1 MIKQIN
7 VRQLRK
13 GMFICGTD
21 RKWIEIPFFR
31 RKFLITSDKEINT
44 LREYCEF
51 VVIDTAK
58 GVDVINQPE
67 NQKTIEQPD
76 AEASVDCDSS
86 KQSDEDNVYRKTYEQ
101 SQTVLSEV
109 LNDVRLGRCVDNP
122 KVRGVVQELT
132 VNIVKDS
139 HTMIGLIQSK
149 DKNDTLARKS
159 VNVCILAL
167 AFGKHIGIPKD
178 KMYELGLG
186 ALLHD
191 IGMVKIPGRILL
203 KKQPLMPAERSIM
216 EKHTEY
222 GLAILAKTQ
231 EIPVNVLKI
240 VHSHH
245 ERMVGKGYP
254 QKLQGKEIG
263 LLVRM
268 VTIVSVYEA
277 LTRQR
282 FYTETLSPVAAL
294 RYLYTSGKTIFDAH
308 LVEKF
313 IQTLGIYPSGCV
325 VELNT
330 GELGIVVNVNPED
343 RLRPTLRMVT
353 NAQKQLLS
361 QERVIDLADSI
372 NKGIEIIKTLEM
384 DNPIIELFMKLHE
397 QTKSGANETVKPNKL

>member
-1 MIKQIN
+1 MTKKID
-7 VRQLRK
+7 VTQLRK

-21 RKWIEIPFFR
+21 RKWIDIPFFR
-31 RKFLITSDKEINT
+31 KKFLITSDKQIST
-44 LREYCEF
+44 LQEYCEF
-51 VVIDTAK
+51 VYIDTEK
-58 GVDVINQPE
+58 GEDVSPAI
-67 NQKTIEQPD
+67 IEQHND
-76 AEASVDCDSS
+76 DTFVDLDSS
-86 KQSDEDNVYRKTYEQ
+86 KQIHEDTSYRKNYED
-101 SQTVLSEV
+101 SQTILSEV

-122 KVRGVVQELT
+122 KVRGVVQELI

-139 HTMIGLIQSK
+139 QTMIGLIQSK

-191 IGMVKIPGRILL
+191 IGMVQVPSRILL
-203 KKQPLMPAERSIM
+203 KKQPLTPAERAIM

-245 ERMVGKGYP
+245 ERMDGKGYP
-254 QKLQGKEIG
+254 QKLQSKEIG

-277 LTRQR
+277 LTRER

-294 RYLYTSGKTIFDAH
+294 KYLYTSGKAIFDAP

-313 IQTLGIYPSGCV
+313 IQALGIYPSGCV
-325 VELNT
+325 VVLNS
-330 GELGIVVNVNPED
+330 GEIGVVVNVNPQD
-343 RLRPTLRMVT
+343 RLRPTLRIVT
-353 NAQKQLLS
+353 NAQKQLLA
-361 QERVIDLADSI
+361 QESVLELADRTT
-372 NKGIEIIKTLEM
+372 KDIEIIKTLAM
-384 DNPIIELFMKLHE
+384 DDPIIELLMTLHE
-397 QTKSGANETVKPNKL
+397 QAKDGANGSVKL

>member
-1 MIKQIN
+1 MIKKIN
-7 VRQLRK
+7 VTQLRK

-31 RKFLITSDKEINT
+31 RKFLITSNEQINT
-44 LREYCEF
+44 LREYCES
-51 VVIDTAK
+51 VVIDTEK
-58 GVDVINQPE
+58 GVDVISQPE
-67 NQKTIEQPD
+67 VQTIIGQHRDETAVDPDSANQSHQ
-76 AEASVDCDSS
+76 
-86 KQSDEDNVYRKTYEQ
+86 NNLYRKNYDQ

-122 KVRGVVQELT
+122 KVRGVVQELI

-139 HTMIGLIQSK
+139 HTMIGLIQLK

-178 KMYELGLG
+178 KMYALGLG

-191 IGMVKIPGRILL
+191 IGMVQIPNKILL
-203 KKQPLMPAERSIM
+203 KKQSLTLAERTIM

-222 GLAILAKTQ
+222 GLAVLAKTP
-231 EIPVNVLKI
+231 EIPVDVLKI

-245 ERMVGKGYP
+245 ERMDGKGYP
-254 QKLQGKEIG
+254 QKLQAREIG

-268 VTIVSVYEA
+268 VTIASVYEA
-277 LTRQR
+277 LTRER

-294 RYLYTSGKTIFDAH
+294 RYLYTSGKAIFDAH

-313 IQTLGIYPSGCV
+313 IQALGIYPSGCV

-330 GELGIVVNVNPED
+330 GELGVVVNVNLQD
-343 RLRPTLRMVT
+343 RLRPTLRIVT

-361 QERVIDLADSI
+361 QEYVVDLADRAT
-372 NKGIEIIKTLEM
+372 KDIEIVKTLEM

-397 QTKSGANETVKPNKL
+397 QNKGGAR

>member
-1 MIKQIN
+1 MTKKID
-7 VRQLRK
+7 VTQLRK

-21 RKWIEIPFFR
+21 RKWIDIPFFR
-31 RKFLITSDKEINT
+31 KKFLITTDKQIST
-44 LREYCEF
+44 LQEYCEF
-51 VVIDTAK
+51 VYIDTEK
-58 GVDVINQPE
+58 GEDVSPAI
-67 NQKTIEQPD
+67 IEQHND
-76 AEASVDCDSS
+76 DTFVDLDSS
-86 KQSDEDNVYRKTYEQ
+86 KQIHEDTLYRKNYED
-101 SQTVLSEV
+101 SQTILSEV

-122 KVRGVVQELT
+122 KVRGVVQELI

-139 HTMIGLIQSK
+139 QSMIGLIQSK

-191 IGMVKIPGRILL
+191 IGMVQIPSRILL
-203 KKQPLMPAERSIM
+203 KKQPLTPAERAIM

-245 ERMVGKGYP
+245 ERMDGKGYP
-254 QKLQGKEIG
+254 QKLQSKEIG

-277 LTRQR
+277 LTRER

-294 RYLYTSGKTIFDAH
+294 KYLYTSGKAIFDAP

-313 IQTLGIYPSGCV
+313 IQALGIYPSGCV
-325 VELNT
+325 VVLNS
-330 GELGIVVNVNPED
+330 GEIGVVVNVNPQD
-343 RLRPTLRMVT
+343 RLRPTLRIVT
-353 NAQKQLLS
+353 NAQKQLLA
-361 QERVIDLADSI
+361 QESVLELADRTT
-372 NKGIEIIKTLEM
+372 KDIEIIKTLAM
-384 DNPIIELFMKLHE
+384 DDPIIELLMTLHE
-397 QTKSGANETVKPNKL
+397 QAKGGANETVKLK

>member
-1 MIKQIN
+1 MTKKID
-7 VRQLRK
+7 VTQLRK

-21 RKWIEIPFFR
+21 RKWIDIPFFR
-31 RKFLITSDKEINT
+31 KKFLITSDKQIST
-44 LREYCEF
+44 LQEYCEF
-51 VVIDTAK
+51 VYIDTEK
-58 GVDVINQPE
+58 GEDVSPAI
-67 NQKTIEQPD
+67 IEQHND
-76 AEASVDCDSS
+76 DTFVDLDSS
-86 KQSDEDNVYRKTYEQ
+86 KQIHEDNVYRKNYEE
-101 SQTVLSEV
+101 SQTILSEV

-122 KVRGVVQELT
+122 KVRGVVQELI

-139 HTMIGLIQSK
+139 QTMIGLIQSK

-191 IGMVKIPGRILL
+191 IGMIQIPSRILL
-203 KKQPLMPAERSIM
+203 KKQPLTPAERTIM

-245 ERMVGKGYP
+245 ERMDGKGYP
-254 QKLQGKEIG
+254 QKLQDKEIG

-268 VTIVSVYEA
+268 VTIASVYEA
-277 LTRQR
+277 LTRER
-282 FYTETLSPVAAL
+282 FYTETLTPVAAL
-294 RYLYTSGKTIFDAH
+294 KYLYTSGKAIFDAP

-313 IQTLGIYPSGCV
+313 IQALGIYPSGCV
-325 VELNT
+325 VVLNS
-330 GELGIVVNVNPED
+330 GEIGVVVNVNPQD
-343 RLRPTLRMVT
+343 RLRPTLRIVT
-353 NAQKQLLS
+353 NAQKQLLT
-361 QERVIDLADSI
+361 QESVLELADRTT
-372 NKGIEIIKTLEM
+372 KDIEIIKTLAM
-384 DNPIIELFMKLHE
+384 DDPIIELLMTLHE
-397 QTKSGANETVKPNKL
+397 QAKGGADEAVKLK

>member
-1 MIKQIN
+1 MTKKID
-7 VRQLRK
+7 VTQLRK

-21 RKWIEIPFFR
+21 RKWIDIPFFR
-31 RKFLITSDKEINT
+31 KKFLITSDKQIST
-44 LREYCEF
+44 LQEYCEF
-51 VVIDTAK
+51 VYIDTEK
-58 GVDVINQPE
+58 GEDVSPAI
-67 NQKTIEQPD
+67 IEQHND
-76 AEASVDCDSS
+76 DTFVDHDSF
-86 KQSDEDNVYRKTYEQ
+86 KQIHEDTSYRKNYED
-101 SQTVLSEV
+101 SQTILSEV

-122 KVRGVVQELT
+122 KVRGVVQELI

-139 HTMIGLIQSK
+139 QTMIGLIQSK

-191 IGMVKIPGRILL
+191 IGMVQVPSRILL
-203 KKQPLMPAERSIM
+203 KKQPLTPAERAIM

-222 GLAILAKTQ
+222 GLTILAKTQ

-245 ERMVGKGYP
+245 ERMDGKGYP
-254 QKLQGKEIG
+254 QKLQSKEIG

-277 LTRQR
+277 LTRER

-294 RYLYTSGKTIFDAH
+294 KYLYTSGKAIFDAP

-313 IQTLGIYPSGCV
+313 IQALGIYPSGCV
-325 VELNT
+325 VVLNS
-330 GELGIVVNVNPED
+330 GEIGVVVNVNPQD
-343 RLRPTLRMVT
+343 RLRPTLRIVT
-353 NAQKQLLS
+353 NAQKQLLA
-361 QERVIDLADSI
+361 QESVLELADRTT
-372 NKGIEIIKTLEM
+372 KDIEIIKTLAM
-384 DNPIIELFMKLHE
+384 DDPIIELLMTLHE
-397 QTKSGANETVKPNKL
+397 QAKDGANEAVKLK

>member
-1 MIKQIN
+1 MTKKIN
-7 VRQLRK
+7 VTQLRK

-31 RKFLITSDKEINT
+31 RKFLITSDKQINT
-44 LREYCEF
+44 LRAYCEF
-51 VVIDTAK
+51 VDIDTEK
-58 GVDVINQPE
+58 GVDVISQP
-67 NQKTIEQPD
+67 KTKIEQHNDEITVD
-76 AEASVDCDSS
+76 ADSL
-86 KQSDEDNVYRKTYEQ
+86 KQSHENNLYKKSYKQ
-101 SQTVLSEV
+101 SQTVLDEV

-122 KVRGVVQELT
+122 KVRGVVQELI

-139 HTMIGLIQSK
+139 HTMIGLIQLK

-178 KMYELGLG
+178 KMYALGLG

-191 IGMVKIPGRILL
+191 IGMVQIPSKILL
-203 KKQPLMPAERSIM
+203 KKQALTLAERTIM

-222 GLAILAKTQ
+222 GLAVLAKTP
-231 EIPVNVLKI
+231 EIPVDVLKI

-245 ERMVGKGYP
+245 ERMDGKGYP
-254 QKLQGKEIG
+254 QKLQDKEIG

-268 VTIVSVYEA
+268 VTIASVYEA
-277 LTRQR
+277 LTRER

-294 RYLYTSGKTIFDAH
+294 KYLYTSGKAIFDAH

-313 IQTLGIYPSGCV
+313 IQALGIYPSGCV

-330 GELGIVVNVNPED
+330 GELGLVVKVNLQD
-343 RLRPTLRMVT
+343 RLRPTLRIVT

-361 QERVIDLADSI
+361 KDYVVDLADRTTK
-372 NKGIEIIKTLEM
+372 NIEIVKTLEM
-384 DNPIIELFMKLHE
+384 DNPIIELFMNLHE
-397 QTKSGANETVKPNKL
+397 QSKG

>member
-1 MIKQIN
+1 MIKKID
-7 VRQLRK
+7 VTQLRI

-21 RKWIEIPFFR
+21 RKWIDIPFFR
-31 RKFLITSDKEINT
+31 RKFQITSDKQINVF
-44 LREYCEF
+44 RAHCKF
-51 VVIDTAK
+51 VDIDTEK
-58 GVDVINQPE
+58 GVDVISRPE
-67 NQKTIEQPD
+67 APTTIELHND
-76 AEASVDCDSS
+76 EASVEKGSS
-86 KQSDEDNVYRKTYEQ
+86 KQSHEHNLYRKNYEQ

-139 HTMIGLIQSK
+139 RTMIGLIQLK
-149 DKNDTLARKS
+149 DKSDTLARKS

-178 KMYELGLG
+178 KMYALGLG

-191 IGMVKIPGRILL
+191 IGMVQIPNRILL
-203 KKQPLMPAERSIM
+203 KKQPLTPAERMIM

-222 GLAILAKTQ
+222 GLAALAKTPG
-231 EIPVNVLKI
+231 IPVDALKI

-245 ERMVGKGYP
+245 ERMDGKGYP
-254 QKLQGKEIG
+254 QKLQAKEIG

-277 LTRQR
+277 LTRER

-294 RYLYTSGKTIFDAH
+294 KYLYTSGKAIFDAH

-313 IQTLGIYPSGCV
+313 IQALGIYPSGCV

-330 GELGIVVNVNPED
+330 GELGIVVNINPQD
-343 RLRPTLRMVT
+343 RLRPTLCIVT

-361 QERVIDLADSI
+361 QEYVVDLAERTAKS
-372 NKGIEIIKTLEM
+372 IEIIKTLEM
-384 DNPIIELFMKLHE
+384 DNPMIELFMKLHE
-397 QTKSGANETVKPNKL
+397 RSKGGAEMAMNPK

>member
-1 MIKQIN
+1 MTKKID
-7 VRQLRK
+7 VTQLRK

-21 RKWIEIPFFR
+21 RKWIDIPFFR
-31 RKFLITSDKEINT
+31 KKFLITSDKQIST
-44 LREYCEF
+44 LQEYCEF
-51 VVIDTAK
+51 VYIDTEK
-58 GVDVINQPE
+58 GEDVSPAI
-67 NQKTIEQPD
+67 IEQHND
-76 AEASVDCDSS
+76 DTFVDHDSS
-86 KQSDEDNVYRKTYEQ
+86 KQIHEDTSYRKNYED
-101 SQTVLSEV
+101 SQTILSEV

-122 KVRGVVQELT
+122 KVRGVVQELI

-139 HTMIGLIQSK
+139 QTMIGLIQSK

-191 IGMVKIPGRILL
+191 IGMVQVPSRILL
-203 KKQPLMPAERSIM
+203 KKQPLTPAERAIM

-245 ERMVGKGYP
+245 ERMDGKGYP
-254 QKLQGKEIG
+254 QKLQSKEIG

-277 LTRQR
+277 LTRER

-294 RYLYTSGKTIFDAH
+294 KYLYTSGKAIFDAP

-313 IQTLGIYPSGCV
+313 IQALGIYPSGCV
-325 VELNT
+325 VVLNS
-330 GELGIVVNVNPED
+330 GEIGVVVNVNPQD
-343 RLRPTLRMVT
+343 RLRPTLRIVT
-353 NAQKQLLS
+353 NAQKQLLA
-361 QERVIDLADSI
+361 QESVLELADRTT
-372 NKGIEIIKTLEM
+372 KDIEIIKTLAM
-384 DNPIIELFMKLHE
+384 DDPIIELLMTLHE
-397 QTKSGANETVKPNKL
+397 QAKDGANGSVKL

>member
-1 MIKQIN
+1 MTKKID
-7 VRQLRK
+7 VTQLRK

-21 RKWIEIPFFR
+21 RKWIDIPFFR
-31 RKFLITSDKEINT
+31 QKFLITSNKQINT

-51 VVIDTAK
+51 VYIDTEK
-58 GVDVINQPE
+58 GVDVISQPE
-67 NQKTIEQPD
+67 VKIEQHND
-76 AEASVDCDSS
+76 EISVERDSS
-86 KQSDEDNVYRKTYEQ
+86 KQSHEDNVYRKNYED
-101 SQTVLSEV
+101 SQTILSEV

-122 KVRGVVQELT
+122 KVRGVVQELI

-139 HTMIGLIQSK
+139 QTMIGLIQSK

-191 IGMVKIPGRILL
+191 IGMIQIPSRILL
-203 KKQPLMPAERSIM
+203 KKQPLTPAERTIM

-245 ERMVGKGYP
+245 ERMDGKGYP
-254 QKLQGKEIG
+254 QKLQDKEIG

-268 VTIVSVYEA
+268 VTIASVYEA
-277 LTRQR
+277 LTRER
-282 FYTETLSPVAAL
+282 FYTETLTPVAAL
-294 RYLYTSGKTIFDAH
+294 KYLYTSGKAIFDAP

-313 IQTLGIYPSGCV
+313 IQALGIYPSGCV
-325 VELNT
+325 VVLNS
-330 GELGIVVNVNPED
+330 GEIGVVVNVNPQD
-343 RLRPTLRMVT
+343 RLRPTLRIVT
-353 NAQKQLLS
+353 NAQKQLLT
-361 QERVIDLADSI
+361 QESVLELADRTT
-372 NKGIEIIKTLEM
+372 KDIEIIKTLAM
-384 DNPIIELFMKLHE
+384 DDPIIELLMTLHE
-397 QTKSGANETVKPNKL
+397 QAKGGANEAVKLK

>member
-1 MIKQIN
+1 MTKKID
-7 VRQLRK
+7 VTQLRK

-21 RKWIEIPFFR
+21 RKWIDIPFFR
-31 RKFLITSDKEINT
+31 KKFLITSDKQIST
-44 LREYCEF
+44 LQEYCEF
-51 VVIDTAK
+51 VYIDTEK
-58 GVDVINQPE
+58 GEDVSPAI
-67 NQKTIEQPD
+67 IEQHND
-76 AEASVDCDSS
+76 DTFVDLDSS
-86 KQSDEDNVYRKTYEQ
+86 KQIHEDTLYRKNYED
-101 SQTVLSEV
+101 SQTILSEV

-122 KVRGVVQELT
+122 KVRGVVQELI

-139 HTMIGLIQSK
+139 QTMIGLIQSK

-191 IGMVKIPGRILL
+191 IGMIQIPSRILL
-203 KKQPLMPAERSIM
+203 KKQPLTPAERTIM

-245 ERMVGKGYP
+245 ERMDGKGYP
-254 QKLQGKEIG
+254 QKLQDKEIG

-268 VTIVSVYEA
+268 VTIASVYEA
-277 LTRQR
+277 LTRER
-282 FYTETLSPVAAL
+282 FYTETLTPVAAL
-294 RYLYTSGKTIFDAH
+294 KYLYTSGKAIFDAQ

-313 IQTLGIYPSGCV
+313 IQALGIYPSGCV
-325 VELNT
+325 VVLNS
-330 GELGIVVNVNPED
+330 GEIGVVVNVNPQD
-343 RLRPTLRMVT
+343 RLRPTLRIVT
-353 NAQKQLLS
+353 NAQKQLLA
-361 QERVIDLADSI
+361 QESVLELADRTT
-372 NKGIEIIKTLEM
+372 KDIEIIKTLAM
-384 DNPIIELFMKLHE
+384 DDPIIELLMTLHE
-397 QTKSGANETVKPNKL
+397 QAKDGANGTVKL

>member
-1 MIKQIN
+1 MTKKID
-7 VRQLRK
+7 VTQLRK

-21 RKWIEIPFFR
+21 RKWIDIPFFR
-31 RKFLITSDKEINT
+31 KKFLITSDKQIST
-44 LREYCEF
+44 LQEYCEF
-51 VVIDTAK
+51 VYIDTAK
-58 GVDVINQPE
+58 GEDVSPAI
-67 NQKTIEQPD
+67 IEQHND
-76 AEASVDCDSS
+76 DTFVDLDSS
-86 KQSDEDNVYRKTYEQ
+86 KQIHEDTSYRKNYED
-101 SQTVLSEV
+101 SQTILSEV

-122 KVRGVVQELT
+122 KVRGVVQELI

-139 HTMIGLIQSK
+139 QTMIGLIQSK

-191 IGMVKIPGRILL
+191 IGMVQIPSRILL
-203 KKQPLMPAERSIM
+203 KKQPLTPAERAIM

-245 ERMVGKGYP
+245 ERMDGKGYP
-254 QKLQGKEIG
+254 QKLQDKEIG

-268 VTIVSVYEA
+268 VTIASVYEA
-277 LTRQR
+277 LTRER
-282 FYTETLSPVAAL
+282 FYTETLTPVAAL
-294 RYLYTSGKTIFDAH
+294 KYLYTSGKAIFDAQ

-313 IQTLGIYPSGCV
+313 IQALGIYPSGCV
-325 VELNT
+325 VVLNS
-330 GELGIVVNVNPED
+330 GEIGVVVNVNPQD
-343 RLRPTLRMVT
+343 RLRPTLRIVT
-353 NAQKQLLS
+353 NAQKQLLA
-361 QERVIDLADSI
+361 QESVLELADRTT
-372 NKGIEIIKTLEM
+372 KDIEIIKTLAM
-384 DNPIIELFMKLHE
+384 DDPIIELLMTLHE
-397 QTKSGANETVKPNKL
+397 QAKDGANGTVKL

>member
-1 MIKQIN
+1 MTKKID
-7 VRQLRK
+7 VTQLRK

-21 RKWIEIPFFR
+21 RKWIDIPFFR
-31 RKFLITSDKEINT
+31 KKFLITSDKQIST
-44 LREYCEF
+44 LQEYCEF
-51 VVIDTAK
+51 VYIDTAK
-58 GVDVINQPE
+58 GEDVSPAI
-67 NQKTIEQPD
+67 IEQHND
-76 AEASVDCDSS
+76 DTFVDLDSS
-86 KQSDEDNVYRKTYEQ
+86 KQIHEDTSYRKNYED
-101 SQTVLSEV
+101 SQTILSEV

-122 KVRGVVQELT
+122 KVRGVVQELI

-139 HTMIGLIQSK
+139 QTMIGLIQSK

-191 IGMVKIPGRILL
+191 IGMVQIPSRILL
-203 KKQPLMPAERSIM
+203 KKQPLTPAERAIM

-245 ERMVGKGYP
+245 ERMDGKGYP
-254 QKLQGKEIG
+254 QKLQDKEIG

-277 LTRQR
+277 LTRER

-294 RYLYTSGKTIFDAH
+294 KYLYTSGKAIFDAP

-313 IQTLGIYPSGCV
+313 IQALGIYPSGCV
-325 VELNT
+325 VVLNS
-330 GELGIVVNVNPED
+330 GEIGVVVNVNPHD
-343 RLRPTLRMVT
+343 RLRPTLRIVT
-353 NAQKQLLS
+353 NAQKQLLA
-361 QERVIDLADSI
+361 QESVLELADRTT
-372 NKGIEIIKTLEM
+372 KDIEIIKTLAM
-384 DNPIIELFMKLHE
+384 DDPIIELLMTLHE
-397 QTKSGANETVKPNKL
+397 QAKGGANEAVKLK

>member
-1 MIKQIN
+1 MTKKID
-7 VRQLRK
+7 VTQLRK

-21 RKWIEIPFFR
+21 RKWIDIPFFR
-31 RKFLITSDKEINT
+31 KKFLITSDKQIST
-44 LREYCEF
+44 LQEYCEF
-51 VVIDTAK
+51 VYIDTEK
-58 GVDVINQPE
+58 GEDVSPAI
-67 NQKTIEQPD
+67 IEQHND
-76 AEASVDCDSS
+76 DTFVDHDSS
-86 KQSDEDNVYRKTYEQ
+86 KQIHEDTSYRKNYED
-101 SQTVLSEV
+101 SQTILSEV

-122 KVRGVVQELT
+122 KVRGVVQELI

-139 HTMIGLIQSK
+139 QTMIGLIQSK

-191 IGMVKIPGRILL
+191 IGMVQVPSRILL
-203 KKQPLMPAERSIM
+203 KKQPLTPAERAIM

-245 ERMVGKGYP
+245 ERMDGKGYP
-254 QKLQGKEIG
+254 QKLQSKEIG

-277 LTRQR
+277 LTRER

-294 RYLYTSGKTIFDAH
+294 KYLYTSGKAIFDAP

-313 IQTLGIYPSGCV
+313 IQALGIYPSGCV
-325 VELNT
+325 VVLNS
-330 GELGIVVNVNPED
+330 GEIGVVVNVNPQD
-343 RLRPTLRMVT
+343 RLRPTLRIVT
-353 NAQKQLLS
+353 NAQKQLLA
-361 QERVIDLADSI
+361 QESVLELADRTT
-372 NKGIEIIKTLEM
+372 KDIEIIKTLAM
-384 DNPIIELFMKLHE
+384 DDPIIELLMTLHE
-397 QTKSGANETVKPNKL
+397 QAKGGANEAVKLK

>member
-1 MIKQIN
+1 MTKKID
-7 VRQLRK
+7 VTQLRK

-21 RKWIEIPFFR
+21 RKWIDIPFFR
-31 RKFLITSDKEINT
+31 KKFLITSDKQIST
-44 LREYCEF
+44 LQEYCEF
-51 VVIDTAK
+51 VYIDTEK
-58 GVDVINQPE
+58 GVDVSPAI
-67 NQKTIEQPD
+67 IEQHND
-76 AEASVDCDSS
+76 DTFVDLDSS
-86 KQSDEDNVYRKTYEQ
+86 KQIHEDTSYRKNYED
-101 SQTVLSEV
+101 SQTILSEV

-122 KVRGVVQELT
+122 KVRGVVQELI

-139 HTMIGLIQSK
+139 QSMIGLIQSK

-191 IGMVKIPGRILL
+191 IGMVQIPNRILL
-203 KKQPLMPAERSIM
+203 KKQPLTPAERTIM

-245 ERMVGKGYP
+245 ERMDGKGYP
-254 QKLQGKEIG
+254 QKLQDKEIG

-277 LTRQR
+277 LTRER

-294 RYLYTSGKTIFDAH
+294 KYLYTSGKAIFDAP

-313 IQTLGIYPSGCV
+313 IQALGIYPSGCV
-325 VELNT
+325 VVLNS
-330 GELGIVVNVNPED
+330 GEIGVVVNVNPQD
-343 RLRPTLRMVT
+343 RLRPTLRIVT
-353 NAQKQLLS
+353 NAQKQLLA
-361 QERVIDLADSI
+361 QESVLELADRTT
-372 NKGIEIIKTLEM
+372 KDIEIIKTLAM
-384 DNPIIELFMKLHE
+384 DDPIIELLMTLHE
-397 QTKSGANETVKPNKL
+397 QVKGGANEAVKLK